1 MAFSYPR
8 KQTIMISILS
18 ALAVIGVAYYRA
30 PSFSSSNNTDD
41 SVSIKAKS
49 SKESLAVSDS
59 NKNGIA
65 DWQEQF
71 PPEDQYASKNKVTA
85 ASSKTSEKKL
95 TLTDRFG
102 RSFFTEYAQLSQS
115 GQLKD
120 EAAVAR
126 SLDNILTNAF
136 DSTSPTI
143 YKISDL
149 KKSTKDD
156 TAALKNWMDGVSRS
170 LDLYTWRDNE
180 AMLAQAYVNTKD
192 VSMLKKIDSII
203 AGYTRIIASLKAVQ
217 TPASA
222 STQMVDLVNAFNTLK
237 YSAQYLRAFN
247 SDPLKG
253 AVGIRAF
260 TTGTEQLI
268 SSLENADTILTTK
281 GLTFE
286 VNSLVFDTSTR
297 Y

>member
-8 KQTIMISILS
+8 KQTIMISIFS
-18 ALAVIGVAYYRA
+18 ALAVMGVAYYRA
-30 PSFSSSNNTDD
+30 PSFFTQKNTDGTV
-41 SVSIKAKS
+41 SVEAKS
-49 SKESLAVSDS
+49 PKENIAVSDS
-59 NKNGIA
+59 NSNGIA

-71 PPEDQYASKNKVTA
+71 PPEDKYATPNKNAATA
-85 ASSKTSEKKL
+85 SKTSEKKL

-102 RSFFTEYAQLSQS
+102 RSFFTEYAQLSQT

-126 SLDNILTNAF
+126 SIDNILTNAF
-136 DSTSPTI
+136 DSTSPTVF
-143 YKISDL
+143 KVTDL
-149 KKSTKDD
+149 KRASTDN
-156 TAALKNWMDGVSRS
+156 TTSLKNWMDGVSRS

-180 AMLAQAYVNTKD
+180 AMLAQAYVSTKD
-192 VSMLKKIDSII
+192 VNMLKKIDPII
-203 AGYTRIIASLKAVQ
+203 VGYTRIIASLKAVP
-217 TPASA
+217 TPTSA
-222 STQMVDLVNAFNTLK
+222 SEQMVDLMNAFNTLK

-247 SDPLKG
+247 TDPLKG

-260 TTGTEQLI
+260 TNGTEQLLAA
-268 SSLENADTILTTK
+268 LESADTILTAK
-281 GLTFE
+281 GLMFE